1 MSGIGRRA
9 IVIGASSGIGAAL
22 VEALAARGCKVAAL
36 ARREEE
42 LHRLASRVNRRLKR
56 RAIFPHVHDAANVQ
70 EVPALFAS
78 ITRELGGV
86 DLVIYAAGVMPKVA
100 VDEYDTAKDRLMIE
114 VNYLGAVAWLN
125 EAARRFENLREGH
138 LVAIGSIAGVRGRRG
153 NPVYCSSKAA
163 LHAYMESLR
172 NRLARHGV
180 GVTTIKPGFVDTAM
194 TKGMPGLFW
203 LISPREA
210 AARIL
215 RAVES
220 NKGEIF
226 VPRRWAL
233 VAAVVRGI
241 PSFIFRHLGI

>member
-9 IVIGASSGIGAAL
+9 IVIGASAGIGAAL

-42 LHRLASRVNRRLKR
+42 LHRLAARVNRRLRR
-56 RAIFPHVHDAANVQ
+56 RAVITRTHDASRVH
-70 EVPALFAS
+70 EVPELFAS
-78 ITRELGGV
+78 LARELGGV
-86 DLVIYAAGVMPKVA
+86 DLVIYAAGVMPRVA
-100 VDEYDTAKDRLMIE
+100 VDEYDTAKDRQMIE
-114 VNYLGAVAWLN
+114 VNYFGAVAWMN

-153 NPVYCSSKAA
+153 NPAYCSSKAA

-210 AARIL
+210 AAHIL
-215 RAVES
+215 RDVES
-220 NKGEIF
+220 NQGEVF
-226 VPRRWAL
+226 VPRRWWI
-233 VAAVVRGI
+233 VATIVRCI
-241 PSFIFRHLGI
+241 PSFIFRHMGI

>member
-22 VEALAARGCKVAAL
+22 VEALAAKGCKVAAI

-42 LHRLASRVNRRLKR
+42 LHRLASRVNRRLRKQ
-56 RAIFPHVHDAANVQ
+56 AVFPHPHDVANIH
-70 EVPALFAS
+70 EVPGLFAEV
-78 ITRELGGV
+78 TRELGGV
-86 DLVIYAAGVMPKVA
+86 DLIIYAAGVMPKIA
-100 VDEYDTAKDRLMIE
+100 VDEYDTAKDRQMVE

-125 EAARRFENLREGH
+125 EAARRFENLKAGH
-138 LVAIGSIAGVRGRRG
+138 IVAVGSIAGVRGRRG

-163 LHAYMESLR
+163 LHTFMESLR
-172 NRLARHGV
+172 NRLTRYGV

-210 AARIL
+210 ASRIL
-215 RAVES
+215 RAVER
-220 NKGEIF
+220 NRGEIF
-226 VPRRWAL
+226 VPGRWVL
-233 VAAVVRGI
+233 VATVVRCI
-241 PSFIFRHLGI
+241 PSFIFRHMGI

>member
-22 VEALAARGCKVAAL
+22 VEALAAKGCKVAAL

-56 RAIFPHVHDAANVQ
+56 NAVSIHHHDVANIH
-70 EVPALFAS
+70 EVPGLFAE
-78 ITRELGGV
+78 IAREMGGV
-86 DLVIYAAGVMPKVA
+86 DLVIYAAGVMPKIA

-125 EAARRFENLREGH
+125 EAARRFENLKAGH
-138 LVAIGSIAGVRGRRG
+138 IAAIGSIAGVRGRRG

-172 NRLARHGV
+172 NRLARYGV
-180 GVTTIKPGFVDTAM
+180 GVTTIKPGFVDTVM

-203 LISPREA
+203 LISPKEA

-215 RAVES
+215 RAVDRGR
-220 NKGEIF
+220 GEIF
-226 VPRRWAL
+226 VPGRWVL
-233 VAAVVRGI
+233 VATIVRCI
-241 PSFIFRHLGI
+241 PSFIFKYLGI